1 MKEDATELSVFP
13 EDEEERGLIAEED
26 LTLDLER
33 AGPSPLQIV
42 RGTAGIAGI
51 WAGAWA
57 AMGLVFGSILSLFFE
72 IPMMALLPGLFG
84 WALSG
89 FLTGTGFATLLTIME
104 RKRTLEELS
113 LLRVGSWGAIGGLV
127 VHFLVLGV
135 AGVIP
140 YLWGIEALSA
150 ILLPWLLI
158 EGVKA
163 ALLGAGSA
171 VGTTWLAKRG
181 DDEGPLLEPPSD

>member
-1 MKEDATELSVFP
+1 MKNDATELAP
-13 EDEEERGLIAEED
+13 LPRDEEESGLVPEKD
-26 LTLDLER
+26 LPPAIER

-42 RGTAGIAGI
+42 RGTAGIAGTWAVA
-51 WAGAWA
+51 WAGL
-57 AMGLVFGSILSLFFE
+57 GLVFSSILSVVFE

-89 FLTGTGFATLLTIME
+89 FLTGTGFATLLTILE

-113 LLRVGSWGAIGGLV
+113 LFRVGTWGAIGAVV

-135 AGVIP
+135 AGVLP
-140 YLWGIEALSA
+140 YLLSVEAFSG
-150 ILLPWLLI
+150 ILLPWLI
-158 EGVKA
+158 SEAVKA

-171 VGTTWLAKRG
+171 VGTTWLAKRA
-181 DDEGPLLEPPSD
+181 DD